1 MANEF
6 ERARNWLAGNTDNI
20 AASMDAALELLD
32 AVRPQ
37 ANAQNITVA
46 DLFTGD
52 PIADRRIA
60 DAVGIASIAGRH
72 NLSVEV
78 VLDTVNALVK
88 VATAIVS
95 FA

>member
-1 MANEF
+1 MASDL

-37 ANAQNITVA
+37 ASGQGITVA

-95 FA
+95 LA